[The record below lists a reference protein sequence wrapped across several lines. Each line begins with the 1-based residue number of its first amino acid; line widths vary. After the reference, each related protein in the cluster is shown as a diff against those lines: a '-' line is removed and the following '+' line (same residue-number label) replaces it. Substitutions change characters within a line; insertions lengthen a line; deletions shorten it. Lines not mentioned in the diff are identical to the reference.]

1 METLTHYKKL
11 RNPDYMGAYCMPT
24 DGSEIILTIKSV
36 RLESVANPDG
46 KKSDCTVV
54 YWMEQNW
61 KPMILNATNSKTIFK
76 LAKSPFIEK
85 WQGLQVQI
93 YTAKIKA
100 FGEEHDALRIR
111 TFAPKITAEA
121 TPDPVIDELTIKES
135 IDKLNACTN
144 ESMLADTFRSFTPQI
159 QKIEAIVKEAK
170 MVKEMI
176 KATEQ

>member
-24 DGSEIILTIKSV
+24 DGGEIILTIKSV
-36 RLESVANPDG
+36 RVESVPNPDG

-54 YWMEQNW
+54 HWMEQNW
-61 KPMILNATNSKTIFK
+61 KPMILNATNSKTISK

-111 TFAPKITAEA
+111 TFAPKPTAA
-121 TPDPVIDELTIKES
+121 PTPDPIIDELAIKES
-135 IDKLNACTN
+135 INKLNACTT
-144 ESMLADTFRSFTPQI
+144 EEGLTAMFRSFTPQM
-159 QKIEAIVKEAK
+159 QKIDSIIKEAK
-170 MVKEMI
+170 MVKDMI